1 MTCAAGRIRLQVH
14 DREMGVRFGRRELE
28 VGGGGFGG
36 DGMEARAV
44 GRVERPPRRRLLEG
58 AFPATMATAERLD
71 LSRRYLRRSANE
83 VRDQMMQRL
92 KQMSILSQILERLS
106 PILSYVLDIHN
117 NNQMY

>member
-1 MTCAAGRIRLQVH
+1 
-14 DREMGVRFGRRELE
+14 MGVRFCRRELE
-28 VGGGGFGG
+28 VGGGGLGG

-71 LSRRYLRRSANE
+71 LCRRYLRRSANE

-106 PILSYVLDIHN
+106 PTLSYVLDIHN
-117 NNQMY
+117 NNQTY